1 MRYKLL
7 LGYTSILIGEKI
19 YNFKQTSADHGDN
32 MIRALLFLFT
42 SFLLISSV
50 IHPVISEK
58 ALTEVIGESSNAEDT
73 ERLVDHVI
81 VSPYSETIFI
91 QVIDLLLHLYDP
103 IAWGTVHFGNIDFY
117 DITDDKPITLHINYS
132 TIWEDNHTVLSRYS
146 FKCKLSRNSSF
157 GFSAGALVEDVYK
170 KVKTPVG
177 HYTIRLELYV
187 EEDSSSKVVEIP
199 GVMFYYICMLS
210 TGPFLLSYLKV
221 LLSYIPW
228 ANEHLHDFIY
238 SDVWDP

>member
-1 MRYKLL
+1 
-7 LGYTSILIGEKI
+7 
-19 YNFKQTSADHGDN
+19 
-32 MIRALLFLFT
+32 MIRVPFLLFT
-42 SFLLISSV
+42 IFLLISPV
-50 IHPVISEK
+50 MHPVTSERVL
-58 ALTEVIGESSNAEDT
+58 AEEIEESPNGGGT

-81 VSPYSETIFI
+81 VFPYSETIFI

-170 KVKTPVG
+170 KVKKPVG

-187 EEDSSSKVVEIP
+187 EEDNSSKVVEIP

-210 TGPFLLSYLKV
+210 TGPSLLTYLKV
-221 LLSYIPW
+221 VLSYIPW